1 MGKCPSLIDRERF
14 GRLGRIRV
22 SLEVCVLGLLR
33 LAAYGVAAKVWGW

>member
-1 MGKCPSLIDRERF
+1 MGKCPSLIDRE
-14 GRLGRIRV
+14 RLGRIRV